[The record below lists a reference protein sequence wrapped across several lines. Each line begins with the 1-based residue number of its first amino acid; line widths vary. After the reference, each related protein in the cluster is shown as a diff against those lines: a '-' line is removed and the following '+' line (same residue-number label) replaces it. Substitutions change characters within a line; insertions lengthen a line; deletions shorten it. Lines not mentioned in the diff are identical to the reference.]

1 MDAQHFVLK
10 WHPEVECPL
19 CSEKFPVYE
28 VNAHVT
34 MCLDRPASARPPK
47 ADTSMTD
54 GASSKSSPPPAG
66 SSSFAAASS
75 AFPAG
80 AFSSAAIS
88 IPSTSAVSGM
98 PRRPRKLGQRSVSAT
113 VMGSNSQLSDE
124 DDLGSPPL
132 GLGNDDDDADD
143 EADDDDKP
151 APSRSA
157 ATAAAASAASSSSA
171 SAIPASL
178 EEDKPNLQR
187 SNSDCSL
194 SLAQAAAVASLVL
207 KRKAAPKAVGEKDP
221 SLLELLN
228 TFSSLGFNRENLEA
242 LHAKHQQQEND
253 SKENEQK

>member
-1 MDAQHFVLK
+1 M
-10 WHPEVECPL
+10 
-19 CSEKFPVYE
+19 
-28 VNAHVT
+28 
-34 MCLDRPASARPPK
+34 
-47 ADTSMTD
+47 
-54 GASSKSSPPPAG
+54 
-66 SSSFAAASS
+66 
-75 AFPAG
+75 
-80 AFSSAAIS
+80 
-88 IPSTSAVSGM
+88 
-98 PRRPRKLGQRSVSAT
+98 GQRSVSAT

-151 APSRSA
+151 APSRPA
-157 ATAAAASAASSSSA
+157 ATAAAAAAASSSSA
-171 SAIPASL
+171 SALPASSL
-178 EEDKPNLQR
+178 EDDKPILHR

-253 SKENEQK
+253 SKDNEQK